1 MACIWASSSV
11 PGSRREV
18 DAVIDRRNFLQQGL
32 ALILGS
38 ALPTFDE
45 AEFLV
50 ECGCL
55 WCGGQRQGRCWDLA
69 FTVYIARTRPDGA
82 LMLRR
87 MVPTETLRARLAEV
101 GVLVEFDGHPT
112 YPALVG
118 TSLLGPAQLR
128 HRMEEIMYGCD
139 STALYC
145 DPEPWEWREFD
156 L

>member
-1 MACIWASSSV
+1 MN
-11 PGSRREV
+11 
-18 DAVIDRRNFLQQGL
+18 DRRGFLQQGL

-38 ALPTFDE
+38 FLPGAAE

-55 WCGGQRQGRCWDLA
+55 WCGGQRQGRCWALA

-82 LMLRR
+82 MLRR

-101 GVLVEFDGHPT
+101 GVLVEFDGQPM

-118 TSLLGPAQLR
+118 TSLLGPAQL
-128 HRMEEIMYGCD
+128 HQRMAMALGGCHW
-139 STALYC
+139 TTLYF
-145 DPEPWEWREFD
+145 DPEPWAWGEFD